1 MNIRGVEYS
10 REISRVS
17 TNKSV
22 DPLSSRDRN
31 LGQELYKNPFLDRFQ
46 TRIYRESLLVSNI
59 VLLYIG
65 HCLLFCFRSYLSIY
79 SSLRSRAITS
89 VIGKRYTRLLSPL
102 Y

>member
-31 LGQELYKNPFLDRFQ
+31 LG
-46 TRIYRESLLVSNI
+46 
-59 VLLYIG
+59 
-65 HCLLFCFRSYLSIY
+65 
-79 SSLRSRAITS
+79 
-89 VIGKRYTRLLSPL
+89 
-102 Y
+102 